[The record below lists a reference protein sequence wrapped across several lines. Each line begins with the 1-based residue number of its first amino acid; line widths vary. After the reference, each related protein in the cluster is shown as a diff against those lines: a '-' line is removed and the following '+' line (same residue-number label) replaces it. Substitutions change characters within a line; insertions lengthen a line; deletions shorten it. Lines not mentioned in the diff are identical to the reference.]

1 VTPDEVPAP
10 EHRRGGDRRRDD
22 RRSTGTRAAPAEDG
36 ARNASG
42 AQSAW
47 LSFNGWSVLAH
58 PMLLDQIERLI
69 AASVHEHTTLA
80 HPETGPNTKLLG
92 HLTDLVC
99 NAIPRDPG
107 AKEFR
112 HGGTLVGRTHW
123 FRAKTGNGRYRLF
136 FRFDSRTRT
145 IILVWLNDAETL
157 RTYGSK
163 TDAYKVFAEMLSDGN
178 PPDSW
183 EGLKTS
189 ASTATQVTRL
199 AGWVK
204 PDATASTSSGPVAAE
219 REAAATPSKKK
230 PRR

>member
-1 VTPDEVPAP
+1 MGADETPASGN
-10 EHRRGGDRRRDD
+10 RRGGDRRQDD
-22 RRSTGTRAAPAEDG
+22 RRTTGSQATRG
-36 ARNASG
+36 GGASG
-42 AQSAW
+42 ASGEQSEW

-69 AASVHEHTTLA
+69 AASVREHATLE

-92 HLTDLVC
+92 HLADLVC
-99 NAIPRDPG
+99 TAIPRDPG

-112 HGGTLVGRTHW
+112 HGGTLVGRSHW
-123 FRAKTGNGRYRLF
+123 FRAKTGNGRFRLF
-136 FRFDSRTRT
+136 YRFDSRMRT
-145 IILVWLNDAETL
+145 IILVWVNDEDSL

-163 TDAYKVFAEMLSDGN
+163 TDAYKVFAQMLDDGN

-183 EGLKTS
+183 EALKTA
-189 ASTATQVTRL
+189 ASEAKQVKRL

-204 PDATASTSSGPVAAE
+204 ADQASSTPPGRAAAN
-219 REAAATPSKKK
+219 REAAETPTKRK